1 MNSLINA
8 IVNEFNVSGTVAV
21 DKNFKADAAKDS
33 VTISIKLLNSDGE
46 VLQSKSIR
54 FVRNQ
59 LTKAQQKLFI
69 KTSHKNLE
77 NLFLD
82 AKTEILTKIINENTD
97 KINDLN
103 EENRL
108 LKLLTKHDFA
118 PSVKSCQ
125 GESLVQPTCMK
136 HSKAETKNLKSLM

>member
-1 MNSLINA
+1 MNSLMNA
-8 IVNEFNVSGTVAV
+8 IVNEFSVPGTVAV
-21 DKNFKADAAKDS
+21 DKNFKADAVKDS
-33 VTISIKLLNSDGE
+33 ITISIKLLNSDGE

-54 FVRNQ
+54 FIRNQ

-69 KTSHKNLE
+69 KTSYKNIE

-82 AKTEILTKIINENTD
+82 AKPEILTKIINENTD
-97 KINDLN
+97 RINELN

-118 PSVKSCQ
+118 PSIISCKVQESFVNNKNKS
-125 GESLVQPTCMK
+125 LNL
-136 HSKAETKNLKSLM
+136 KNLM